1 MSAER
6 KWIRGTDDERCDME
20 LRTGVRSMLAYVTD
34 LAHAQRLARAAGGA
48 LDATYAGR
56 TLEAVY
62 AALPAPLPAAVFRYR
77 CSRAADWSECMPAQ
91 SVQAAMDRAELLI
104 ALETT

>member
-6 KWIRGTDDERCDME
+6 NWVRGPDDERCDME
-20 LRTGVRSMLAYVTD
+20 LRTGAGGMFAYVTD
-34 LAHAQRLARAAGGA
+34 IAHAQRLAREAESAP
-48 LDATYAGR
+48 DATYAER

-77 CSRAADWSECMPAQ
+77 CSETAEWSGCMPAQ
-91 SVQAAMDRAELLI
+91 SVQAAMERAELLI
-104 ALETT
+104 ALETP